1 MHSRRTVAAVEFPP
15 ESAGYDS
22 DRIHCMT
29 CRTTITTP
37 SLRAVVSLTPSLR
50 IMITTPS
57 NSNIN
62 TLTVNLQQVCTQL
75 RWTPFTGKV
84 NTMKEQNHPFVFLT
98 PRKAVIKEPHLPRL
112 RPASSNLARSL
123 KTQVIASLPTQAAV
137 ALRAHQP
144 PACFACLHV
153 SEDTARRFTF
163 YALAVLA
170 CDLLLV
176 LTHRPITRA
185 A

>member
-1 MHSRRTVAAVEFPP
+1 VHSRRTVAAVEFPP

-84 NTMKEQNHPFVFLT
+84 NTMKEQNHPFVFFDATNSSNQGATSPSIAAGFFKSREIFEDPGNCKLAH
-98 PRKAVIKEPHLPRL
+98 PGCIRIEGSPAPSLLRLLACIRRYCSQIHIL
-112 RPASSNLARSL
+112 RPRCSRL
-123 KTQVIASLPTQAAV
+123 
-137 ALRAHQP
+137 
-144 PACFACLHV
+144 
-153 SEDTARRFTF
+153 
-163 YALAVLA
+163 
-170 CDLLLV
+170 
-176 LTHRPITRA
+176 
-185 A
+185 

>member
-1 MHSRRTVAAVEFPP
+1 MSGILHIALLLLDFLNTQLFIVWSSVNNTLIDRQKVRKCTPSRTVAAVEFLP

-62 TLTVNLQQVCTQL
+62 TLTVNLQQVSTQL
-75 RWTPFTGKV
+75 RWTPITGMV
-84 NTMKEQNHPFVFLT
+84 NTMKEQDHPFVVLT
-98 PRKAVIKEPHLPRL
+98 PRTAVIEEPQLPRL
-112 RPASSNLARSL
+112 LPAS
-123 KTQVIASLPTQAAV
+123 
-137 ALRAHQP
+137 
-144 PACFACLHV
+144 
-153 SEDTARRFTF
+153 
-163 YALAVLA
+163 
-170 CDLLLV
+170 
-176 LTHRPITRA
+176 
-185 A
+185 